1 MLSVVTTEYSILSLS
16 FLMNTTFCKVV
27 LASAKAEL
35 CARLDDMVSASWDF
49 TFLFTEDFADNKGVY
64 KKYDRYV

>member
-1 MLSVVTTEYSILSLS
+1 MFTKITFSVAIW
-16 FLMNTTFCKVV
+16 KV

>member
-1 MLSVVTTEYSILSLS
+1 MTTGGIRVYNI
-16 FLMNTTFCKVV
+16 FCSNLKPF
-27 LASAKAEL
+27 SSTKAEF
-35 CARLDDMVSASWDF
+35 CARLGDIVSASWDF